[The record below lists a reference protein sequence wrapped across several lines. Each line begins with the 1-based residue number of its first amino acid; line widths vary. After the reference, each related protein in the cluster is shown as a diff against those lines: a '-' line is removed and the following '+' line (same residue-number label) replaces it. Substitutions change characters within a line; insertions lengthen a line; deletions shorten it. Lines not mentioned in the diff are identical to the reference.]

1 MEIEKLLQAI
11 ENDDY
16 SAIKDWLDADDKKG
30 GLI

>member
-16 SAIKDWLDADDKKG
+16 SAIKDWLDADDKKEV
-30 GLI
+30 